1 MESIYE
7 KNDVFTPGEEYRRMR
22 NMYASP
28 SQVLTD
34 MVLKLVGGKYAPNVP
49 TAKLPKYTKT
59 NNRPK
64 SYYDLSELLVSPLYR
79 KTMCRYLQRM
89 DQDVTTSYGSDFLA
103 NWEQRSTAESVG
115 SSVDTITPFE
125 PDRQLRVSNHVIGN
139 NGGAPCFTVSDPYVP
154 PLLGRSSTTAFLMTA
169 LATGA
174 LAPGRVP
181 SAPSASPPQ
190 FSRPGQTGTPKK
202 KSKGTQAKPGTASK
216 GTQDGPRAV
225 VSQETQTTARK
236 AEGALSYVNRLKN
249 TTIQQDNDIRE
260 LNLLV
265 DDLND
270 EVSKLEKKLG
280 EADAAAAT
288 RCAMLTT
295 ELLQMDGHLELA
307 NKYYFETMQNVI
319 NLEKE
324 LQVKRRE
331 IHELVDAKNAGVDV
345 AVILKQDL
353 AQAQADLKK
362 AEEALSYLKNTN
374 IQQDNNIRELNSLV
388 DDMNKELY
396 PDTADAS
403 TMANIPYQEK
413 REPST
418 SASLGGRANASTMT
432 DNDENSPKRKKS
444 AANPN
449 DPMDTL
455 EKLTGRVHKLK
466 AHFNNMAVAS
476 GNPISDGSASHVPL
490 NTQLNAQARANI
502 TAAEFEDMDIDMTNQ
517 NTPILSQNPE
527 NTPTPATNMDVDEE
541 DDTFRTHEGTRN
553 FANRNLHKW
562 NEQPQK

>member
-1 MESIYE
+1 
-7 KNDVFTPGEEYRRMR
+7 MR

-89 DQDVTTSYGSDFLA
+89 DQDVTTSYGSNFFA

-154 PLLGRSSTTAFLMTA
+154 
-169 LATGA
+169 
-174 LAPGRVP
+174 
-181 SAPSASPPQ
+181 
-190 FSRPGQTGTPKK
+190 QTGTPKK

-236 AEGALSYVNRLKN
+236 AEEALSYVNRLKN

-345 AVILKQDL
+345 AVILKEDL

-418 SASLGGRANASTMT
+418 SASLRGRANASTMT

-455 EKLTGRVHKLK
+455 EYLTGRVDKLK

-476 GNPISDGSASHVPL
+476 GNPTSDGSASHVPL

-541 DDTFRTHEGTRN
+541 DTFRTHEGTRN
-553 FANRNLHKW
+553 FANRNPHKW